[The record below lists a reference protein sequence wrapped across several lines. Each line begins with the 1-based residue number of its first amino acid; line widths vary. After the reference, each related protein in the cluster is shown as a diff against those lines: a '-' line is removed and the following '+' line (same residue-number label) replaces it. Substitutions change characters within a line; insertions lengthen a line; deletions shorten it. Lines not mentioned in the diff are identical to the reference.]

1 MWGLKRKLTVTDID
15 FINYI
20 SRFDTI
26 FLGETWLNK
35 SDLTNFDIEGYCC
48 DHVFASKSL
57 GTTKGRYSG
66 GICVYYKAD
75 LKDYVSVVEKNYY
88 GLLWL
93 KISGEFLRSN
103 VDTFIGYLY
112 ARDKN
117 SRIYRHEHIDYFEL

>member
-1 MWGLKRKLTVTDID
+1 MGLKRKLTDTD

-20 SRFDTI
+20 SSFDII
-26 FLGETWLNK
+26 FLGETWLSKND
-35 SDLTNFDIEGYCC
+35 STNFDIEGYCC

-66 GICVYYKAD
+66 GISVYYRSE
-75 LKDYVSVVEKNYY
+75 LKDYVSVAEKNVY

-93 KISGEFLRSN
+93 KLSREFLKSN

-117 SRIYRHEHIDYFEL
+117 SRI